1 MNGEVVEKHQLGL
14 IVGMLF
20 VWIGLF
26 AISCVLLAI
35 CMPNESFESIISVV
49 ASSLG
54 NTGPALGE
62 FGPTNTWSGMNVW
75 ALMLTSVLMWFG
87 RLELLTAVILI
98 HPRTWKKEEKE

>member
-1 MNGEVVEKHQLGL
+1 MNGEVVEKQQLGM

-26 AISCVLLAI
+26 GISTLLLAI
-35 CMPNESFESIISVV
+35 VMPGQSFESIVSIV

-62 FGPTNTWSGMNVW
+62 FGPTNTWSEMNVW
-75 ALMLTSVLMWFG
+75 ALILTSILMWFG